1 MIGLTFKHNVSTKFI
16 AVSVKTFELAI
27 FPPSSLHVQ
36 NCLTVNH
43 PCKSCDCYWIKY
55 PIITD
60 RLTLNKLLN
69 YIKFCLRFAKT
80 DCNSTLTRLHNV
92 KEITTAPILMVNT
105 SAMINQEP
113 TIFEEEVLVAKQKK
127 MSDVK
132 IHTHSKLLFSRYPN
146 QQSGFNLSNTVTDPQ
161 D

>member
-1 MIGLTFKHNVSTKFI
+1 MCEGDITLQNKTAFSLSPQRNAALIRLLYYISRLILNVIGLTFKHNVSTKFI

-43 PCKSCDCYWIKY
+43 PCKSYDCYWIKY

-60 RLTLNKLLN
+60 RLTLNKLFN
-69 YIKFCLRFAKT
+69 YIKFCLRFAKW

-113 TIFEEEVLVAKQKK
+113 TIF
-127 MSDVK
+127 
-132 IHTHSKLLFSRYPN
+132 
-146 QQSGFNLSNTVTDPQ
+146 
-161 D
+161 